1 MYIPESYVDDENTR
15 LEIYQRL
22 SGVKS
27 FEELVS
33 IKDELVD
40 RFGRLP
46 DEVESLTKH
55 IEIKIMLAEKGFEKI
70 IISGETVELFLD
82 VNNDEIFQ
90 SGYFEKAVNYI
101 NSNLSNKAKLKQTK
115 KSLSIQFRLS
125 LYDNPELKLGEIYSF
140 VKNLAEI

>member
-1 MYIPESYVDDENTR
+1 
-15 LEIYQRL
+15 
-22 SGVKS
+22 
-27 FEELVS
+27 
-33 IKDELVD
+33 
-40 RFGRLP
+40 
-46 DEVESLTKH
+46 
-55 IEIKIMLAEKGFEKI
+55 MLAEKGFEKI